1 MIEHSAK
8 DQLFISKLT
17 EIILANLKNENF
29 GANELASASHISK
42 YSLRRRLHTLTNKTV
57 NQFIRETRLRKAYE
71 MLRNEEVNV
80 TEVSYKVG
88 FSSPAY
94 FNTCFHEFFG
104 YPPGKVT
111 KGSSNNT
118 EEKNSVQ
125 TLVKEKEK
133 RSVRRKYI
141 ILSIATSAVAIWFI
155 WGTISSLKTS
165 HLMKYYT

>member
-8 DQLFISKLT
+8 DQLFISNLT

-29 GANELASASHISK
+29 GINELASESHISK
-42 YSLRRRLHTLTNKTV
+42 YSLRRRLNALTNKTV
-57 NQFIRETRLRKAYE
+57 SQFIRETRLRKALE

-94 FNTCFHEFFG
+94 FNTCFHELFG

-111 KGSSNNT
+111 KGGSNHT
-118 EEKNSVQ
+118 EEINP
-125 TLVKEKEK
+125 
-133 RSVRRKYI
+133 VR
-141 ILSIATSAVAIWFI
+141 VW
-155 WGTISSLKTS
+155 
-165 HLMKYYT
+165 